1 MRSEADSRWQKKI
14 NNLEDTS
21 VEIIQREKRLKKI
34 ELSLGDQLTN
44 ISGVPEEQK
53 RKDRRKKIFLK

>member
-34 ELSLGDQLTN
+34 ELSLRD
-44 ISGVPEEQK
+44 
-53 RKDRRKKIFLK
+53 

>member
-34 ELSLGDQLTN
+34 ELSLRDQLTN

-53 RKDRRKKIFLK
+53 RKDRRKKMFLK